1 MNKDNFIKYM
11 QDPASLSHASIAE
24 LSQLTQEFPYC
35 QSARILLTIN
45 LFKEKN
51 IHYNTEL
58 KTTAIFAGDRYVLK
72 KHIDRLNVSNEKI
85 VLPDEFVVSSKQ
97 AEKGKAEEKEAVQKT
112 ETPKEEVKEA
122 VQEKHT
128 KQEKA
133 EPEDAATRIAR
144 LRRIVE
150 ERIKEIEAEAKGE
163 PIAPVTDPS
172 GKTKQQLID
181 EFIIK
186 APGISRANEAF
197 FNPVLAAKESIVD
210 QENIV
215 SETLAQ
221 IYFDQQHFE
230 KAIHVYEKLS
240 LKFPE
245 KSTYFAG
252 LIEKAKKELKT

>member
-1 MNKDNFIKYM
+1 MNKAHFIKYM
-11 QDPASLSHASIAE
+11 EHPETLSGDSVAE
-24 LSQLTQEFPYC
+24 LSQLVHDFPFC
-35 QSARILLTIN
+35 QSARILLSMN

-51 IHYNTEL
+51 IRYETEL
-58 KTTAIFAGDRYVLK
+58 KMSAIFAGDRYMLR
-72 KHIDRLNVSNEKI
+72 KHIDRLNITNQKI
-85 VLPDEFVVSSKQ
+85 VLPDEYVAAPKRPPDPVQEASTVKEESVKLKHKLDRR
-97 AEKGKAEEKEAVQKT
+97 KGKEAPINAEDK
-112 ETPKEEVKEA
+112 
-122 VQEKHT
+122 
-128 KQEKA
+128 
-133 EPEDAATRIAR
+133 IAR

-163 PIAPVTDPS
+163 VKKEEKDAN

-181 EFIIK
+181 EFILK
-186 APGISRANEAF
+186 EPGIGRAGKEF
-197 FNPVLAAKESIVD
+197 FDPIVAAKESVVD

-221 IYFDQQHFE
+221 IYIDQQHFE

-252 LIEKAKKELKT
+252 LIEKTKKELKT